1 MTEWIDVRDRL
12 PSDDTDVNLRVRFT
26 WVIKDVKKTEYA
38 IRYLR

>member
-1 MTEWIDVRDRL
+1 MTDWISVKDRL
-12 PSDDTDVNLRVRFT
+12 PDDDEDVNLRVRFA